1 MSGER
6 GGLGDTVKDGSHG
19 AVRRFFTPPRLTG
32 VGHAARGRMVY
43 WMAATIA
50 LSTTAAQLTLM
61 VLVPPEWPRFLAIM
75 LIVWAICLGDL
86 VFVHRGR
93 VAAAGWFQTIT
104 VWALLTI
111 AAATTGGVSG
121 QTITAQLLVVALGG
135 LLVGWRGGL
144 GFATVALATVV
155 ALAVAESAGVLPEPG
170 YVQTPATRAVT
181 LATYIVVLAVVQ
193 VLVMRNLQG
202 ARDAALKE
210 LQERQAA
217 ESFSDL
223 LVESA
228 PAIFFVVDAQGRRLR
243 WNRRFEEILG
253 MDTEEF
259 SRLEPLGT
267 VVEED
272 RPAVA
277 DKIAEAFAT
286 GSAELVARVG
296 RGASARDVLLTGRR
310 VELDGNPCVVGFGL
324 DITDLKRAEAEV
336 HALNDDLEAR
346 VSERTG
352 QLEEALRALESFSY
366 SVSHD
371 LRAPLRAINGY
382 ATIIETDYGASF
394 DEEGRR
400 QLERIRENT
409 ERMAQLIDDLLRF
422 SRLGRQQLVRERVD
436 MGGLAQAVF
445 DEVVSPERCAAV
457 TFAIAPLPDA
467 WGDTGMLR
475 QVWANLFENALKFSR
490 DSERPRI
497 SVEGSS
503 DEAGPVFLVR
513 DNGVGFDERYSG
525 RLFSVFE
532 RLHGNE
538 YEGTG
543 IGLAI
548 CKRIVE
554 AHGGRMWCES
564 RAGAGSTFFFSL
576 PSADP
581 AMSGLDGDA

>member
-1 MSGER
+1 MGD
-6 GGLGDTVKDGSHG
+6 GGAGGVL
-19 AVRRFFTPPRLTG
+19 RRFFTPPRLLATAD
-32 VGHAARGRMVY
+32 AARGRMVY
-43 WMAATIA
+43 WMAGTIA
-50 LSTTAAQLTLM
+50 LSTTASQLTLM
-61 VLVPPEWPRFLAIM
+61 ALVPAEWPRFLAIM
-75 LIVWAICLGDL
+75 LLVWAICLGDL
-86 VFVHRGR
+86 VFVYRGR
-93 VAAAGWFQTIT
+93 VAAAGWFQTIA
-104 VWALLTI
+104 VWALLTT

-121 QTITAQLLVVALGG
+121 QTITGQLLVVALGG

-144 GFATVALATVV
+144 GFAVLALATVV
-155 ALAVAESAGVLPEPG
+155 ALAVTETVGVLPEPG
-170 YVQTPATRAVT
+170 YAQTPATRAVT

-202 ARDAALKE
+202 ARDSA
-210 LQERQAA
+210 LQELREREAA

-228 PAIFFVVDAQGRRLR
+228 PAIFFVIDAQGRRLR
-243 WNRRFEEILG
+243 WNKRYEELMG
-253 MDTEEF
+253 MATEEF
-259 SRLEPLGT
+259 SRLELLGT
-267 VVEED
+267 IVAED

-277 DKIAEAFAT
+277 RKIAEAFAS

-296 RGASARDVLLTGRR
+296 RGPSARDVLLTGRR
-310 VELDGNPCVVGFGL
+310 VELDGTPCVAGFGL
-324 DITDLKRAEAEV
+324 DVTDLKHAEAEV
-336 HALNDDLEAR
+336 HALNEDLEAR
-346 VSERTG
+346 VGERTA

-436 MGGLAQAVF
+436 MHGLAQAVF
-445 DEVVSPERCAAV
+445 DEVVTPGQRAV
-457 TFAIAPLPDA
+457 VKFEIAPLPDA
-467 WGDTGMLR
+467 WGDAGMLR
-475 QVWANLFENALKFSR
+475 QVWVNLFENALKFSR
-490 DSERPRI
+490 DRERPSI
-497 SVEGSS
+497 AVESGSG
-503 DEAGPVFLVR
+503 DAGPVYLVR
-513 DNGVGFDERYSG
+513 DNGVGFDDRYSG

-554 AHGGRMWCES
+554 AHGGQMWCES
-564 RAGAGSTFFFSL
+564 SPGAGSTFSFML
-576 PSADP
+576 PEGDQSPGDP
-581 AMSGLDGDA
+581 EAAG